1 MRTCSYPQGN
11 VSSYMHSLKEGD
23 SVNVKGPFAKLDYQ
37 ANKYKKIG
45 MVAGGTGIA
54 PMIQVGFPS
63 GRARSD
69 EKTCM
74 I

>member
-1 MRTCSYPQGN
+1 
-11 VSSYMHSLKEGD
+11 MHSLKEGD

-54 PMIQVGFPS
+54 PMIQVGFHHWAEQ
-63 GRARSD
+63 GTMRRDA
-69 EKTCM
+69 CM
-74 I
+74 MMMV